1 MTYIKNKE
9 KYKHTSKGNTII
21 SLYCPSK
28 LLEAIDKERG
38 LVSRSVFLVD
48 IISKKL
54 GVKLDD

>member
-21 SLYCPSK
+21 SFYCSSK
-28 LLEAIDKERG
+28 LQDAIDKQRG
-38 LVSRSVFLVD
+38 KVSRSVFIVD
-48 IISKKL
+48 ILSKEL